1 MRFCRD
7 INSWLGG
14 KQWQTA
20 GVPPSPATLLSA
32 VDCFP
37 TVPASPLPGA
47 RRSQDCSF
55 EGLLNFNGEINEPQ
69 SHPFGPSQSVHQCE
83 EEAFYT
89 QHHVWCPGSILR
101 TRKDCLSLSG
111 PRYFGPSFASDGS
124 QESDAEEGREMVSTP
139 KVFRHKTRRKK
150 RKRFNPYLPTAPCDE
165 STWEPEDEVVSC
177 PVITSDMS
185 VSDALAAVACRATSC
200 TKWED
205 AVVTCAEIAEATCA
219 PGSTAYDLAEA
230 WLLSSQDEEVI
241 EVGILAALTRSLVPG
256 IAERADPSELR
267 LVSANVTAWN
277 KEALEWCRQDPHRL
291 WLVQETHLTP
301 KTIEPFRV
309 QVHKAGLTAY
319 GGLGTMHPLSNRAWG
334 GVAVVAPKH
343 LNCRFIKEF
352 VAEGCG
358 FVLVGVPGVAG
369 EILVG

>member
-1 MRFCRD
+1 MAD
-7 INSWLGG
+7 SWS
-14 KQWQTA
+14 TA
-20 GVPPSPATLLSA
+20 KLCDLEVLLSA

-69 SHPFGPSQSVHQCE
+69 SHPFGPSQSVHQYE

-89 QHHVWCPGSILR
+89 QHHFWCPGSILR

-205 AVVTCAEIAEATCA
+205 AAVTCAEIAEATCA

-230 WLLSSQDEEVI
+230 WLLLRSGPTPPSFAWSPQTSRR
-241 EVGILAALTRSLVPG
+241 GTRKPWSG
-256 IAERADPSELR
+256 TGR
-267 LVSANVTAWN
+267 
-277 KEALEWCRQDPHRL
+277 
-291 WLVQETHLTP
+291 TP
-301 KTIEPFRV
+301 P
-309 QVHKAGLTAY
+309 
-319 GGLGTMHPLSNRAWG
+319 P
-334 GVAVVAPKH
+334 
-343 LNCRFIKEF
+343 
-352 VAEGCG
+352 
-358 FVLVGVPGVAG
+358 LVGAG
-369 EILVG
+369 NPPHT

>member
-1 MRFCRD
+1 MRVCVSCCVRALKPRALQLRT
-7 INSWLGG
+7 LGG
-14 KQWQTA
+14 VLGRWRVRK
-20 GVPPSPATLLSA
+20 
-32 VDCFP
+32 
-37 TVPASPLPGA
+37 
-47 RRSQDCSF
+47 CS
-55 EGLLNFNGEINEPQ
+55 
-69 SHPFGPSQSVHQCE
+69 
-83 EEAFYT
+83 
-89 QHHVWCPGSILR
+89 
-101 TRKDCLSLSG
+101 
-111 PRYFGPSFASDGS
+111 
-124 QESDAEEGREMVSTP
+124 
-139 KVFRHKTRRKK
+139 
-150 RKRFNPYLPTAPCDE
+150 
-165 STWEPEDEVVSC
+165 
-177 PVITSDMS
+177 
-185 VSDALAAVACRATSC
+185 TSC
-200 TKWED
+200 TKWEN
-205 AVVTCAEIAEATCA
+205 AAVTCAEIAEATCA

-256 IAERADPSELR
+256 IAERVDPSELR
-267 LVSANVTAWN
+267 MVSANVTAWN
-277 KEALEWCRQDPHRL
+277 KEALEWYRQDPHRL

-369 EILVG
+369 EILVGSVYLKSGVGLQCSPNPEILAALAVELKGCRRSEGVPTSDSGRTLDFFFLSNDLANLGEPSTSWEVL